1 VRADAEFLT
10 SDGELMVRVGQGMGS
25 DVSLHHRK
33 DRDSDEDELEVVK
46 PRTLDKGKGKDM
58 SYFGIDNGKG
68 EQTTPR
74 VWIGDFSGG
83 GWMDEVVE
91 TKAQTQT
98 SFEAK
103 LEAGVA
109 TAMAG
114 GGAKMETKMER
125 KAITF
130 GEEIRA
136 SGKAKELS
144 RWWDKEKGE
153 WGEIEVIELSD
164 DED

>member
-1 VRADAEFLT
+1 
-10 SDGELMVRVGQGMGS
+10 MGS
-25 DVSLHHRK
+25 DVRRK
-33 DRDSDEDELEVVK
+33 DELEVAK

-58 SYFGIDNGKG
+58 SYFGIDKGK
-68 EQTTPR
+68 EKQTTSR

-83 GWMDEVVE
+83 GWMDDEVVE
-91 TKAQTQT
+91 TKAKAQTQT

-109 TAMAG
+109 G
-114 GGAKMETKMER
+114 GGPKMER
-125 KAITF
+125 RAIKF
-130 GEEIRA
+130 GDEIRA

-144 RWWDKEKGE
+144 RWWDNDKGE

>member
-1 VRADAEFLT
+1 
-10 SDGELMVRVGQGMGS
+10 MVRVGQGMGS
-25 DVSLHHRK
+25 DVSFHRRK
-33 DRDSDEDELEVVK
+33 DELEVGK

-83 GWMDEVVE
+83 GWMDDEVVE
-91 TKAQTQT
+91 TKAQTQR
-98 SFEAK
+98 SGGAK
-103 LEAGVA
+103 LEAGIA
-109 TAMAG
+109 GGMG
-114 GGAKMETKMER
+114 GGAKIER
-125 KAITF
+125 KAIKF
-130 GEEIRA
+130 GDEIRA

-144 RWWDKEKGE
+144 PWWDKDKGE